1 MDSSTPLNPELPE
14 ATRNA
19 LMAGVLDAEAE
30 DLKRRAEAKERT
42 AATGPEGTGKAALLK
57 DAAIFRS
64 EAASKRAKAE
74 GLRKEEA
81 NTTKAGA

>member
-19 LMAGVLDAEAE
+19 LMAGILEAEARSL
-30 DLKRRAEAKERT
+30 DDRASTKERMAEKSWVT
-42 AATGPEGTGKAALLK
+42 KQGEAALLK

-74 GLRKEEA
+74 GLRKA
-81 NTTKAGA
+81 VTP